1 MIPKSEFITITD
13 NKAKIIALL
22 QELVLQPRLKAL
34 EWSKITK
41 QTPNMK
47 IGYPGQHLA
56 SLITGMEG
64 SRTGARGD
72 DLRDGTEV
80 KSCSRVDQLDTCIEC
95 GNKVLRIETVCPHCA
110 SPKIKRMDDSKW
122 LFSIKSEAELK
133 LLTVDIDR
141 IFLTIADYPK
151 FSEGNFNIIR
161 FQAFEIWN
169 RTERHKH
176 FTTLMTNYY
185 NKIFLEH
192 ISRNANKTPAP
203 KNFWPFS
210 YQFYLCNPVKVFNCI
225 VHDANS
231 NPQITIDYY
240 VEPNAD
246 RSLIPPE
253 KMPTA
258 RMEKEEL
265 RELIKL
271 APEYMISSQII
282 NGTTYAELVETI
294 NSAKPDIKKILSA
307 LPYIN
312 ENTRNFLNLR
322 DTDIA
327 SESKVKY
334 ARKKVDNSKD
344 LFEEDGGE

>member
-1 MIPKSEFITITD
+1 MQPKSELITISD
-13 NKAKIIALL
+13 NENKILSLL
-22 QELVLQPRLKAL
+22 QELVLLPRLKAL

-72 DLRDGTEV
+72 DLIDGTEV
-80 KSCSRVDQLDTCIEC
+80 KSCSRVDQLDTCNNC
-95 GNKVLRIETVCPHCA
+95 GNKVLRIEVTCPHCG
-110 SPKIKRMDDSKW
+110 SDNVKRMDDSKW

-141 IFLTIADYPK
+141 VFITIADYPH
-151 FSEGNFNIIR
+151 FNTGNFDIIR

-192 ISRNANKTPAP
+192 ISRNASKTPAP

-225 VHDANS
+225 VKDANS
-231 NPQITIDYY
+231 NPTITIDHYIQ
-240 VEPNAD
+240 PNAD
-246 RSLIPPE
+246 RSLLTPE

-258 RMEKEEL
+258 RIEKHEL
-265 RELIKL
+265 RNLINTV
-271 APEYMISSQII
+271 PEYLISAQIV
-282 NGTTYAELVETI
+282 NGTTYAQLVEAI
-294 NSAKPDIKKILSA
+294 NSVKPNVKLILEA
-307 LPYIN
+307 LPFID
-312 ENTRNFLNLR
+312 EGTRNFLNLR
-322 DTDIA
+322 DTDIV

-334 ARKKVDNSKD
+334 ARKKIDRSGD
-344 LFEEDGGE
+344 LFE